1 MTCHLLIEVDVEGQM
16 ARFVAKLEECAM
28 DYCISS
34 IRHRP
39 QIVVAASICGTHTY
53 VLIAQLSTLTKLS
66 LGLFVF

>member
-16 ARFVAKLEECAM
+16 ARFVTKLGECAM

>member
-16 ARFVAKLEECAM
+16 ARFVAKLGECAM

-39 QIVVAASICGTHTY
+39 EIVAASICGTHTC
-53 VLIAQLSTLTKLS
+53 VLIARLQTLTKLS